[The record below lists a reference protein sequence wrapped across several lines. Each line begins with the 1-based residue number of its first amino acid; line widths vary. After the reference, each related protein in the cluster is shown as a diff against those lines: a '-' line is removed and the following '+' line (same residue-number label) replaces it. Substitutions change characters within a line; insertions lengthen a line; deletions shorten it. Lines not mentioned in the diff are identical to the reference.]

1 MKYQSNILCILLTSN
16 SFWFF
21 YLKMET
27 MELILDGLPQQCLY
41 FFGYGRIII
50 VSTLEEVKKKLLSGV
65 SLIDDDFQKK

>member
-1 MKYQSNILCILLTSN
+1 
-16 SFWFF
+16 
-21 YLKMET
+21 